1 MTASQNDQNTWA
13 MFVHLSTLL
22 GLIIPFGNIA
32 LPLII
37 WQVKKNEMPDIESH
51 GKQATN
57 FQISMTIYA
66 AISALLMIIVIGFF
80 LFPALV
86 ILDVI
91 FTVKAALAAR
101 DGKQYQYPL
110 TIQFIK

>member
-1 MTASQNDQNTWA
+1 

-22 GLIIPFGNIA
+22 GLVIPFGNIA
-32 LPLII
+32 LPLIV
-37 WQVKKNEMPDIESH
+37 WQVKKAEMPGIVSH

-66 AISALLMIIVIGFF
+66 AVSAMLMIIGIGIF
-80 LFPALV
+80 LFAGLM

-101 DGKQYQYPL
+101 DGKSYQYPL